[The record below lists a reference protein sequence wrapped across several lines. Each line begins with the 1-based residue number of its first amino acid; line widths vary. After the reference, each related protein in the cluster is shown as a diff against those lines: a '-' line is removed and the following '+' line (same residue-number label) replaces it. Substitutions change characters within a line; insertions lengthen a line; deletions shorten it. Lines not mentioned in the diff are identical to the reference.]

1 MTTRRQALVR
11 EQLPALA
18 FVPSYGIGTGG
29 QRGAKDHAKG
39 MAGDLRSN
47 VSGFRQ
53 VAPPIFSLF
62 PCTEGRSRECAPKR
76 MGLLKVQGNFHFP
89 AVPVGALPWSCV

>member
-76 MGLLKVQGNFHFP
+76 MGLLKV
-89 AVPVGALPWSCV
+89 